1 MAAPTITSFSV
12 DDGPTIGGTSV
23 TATGTGFTGTSSI
36 TVGGAA
42 ATGVTVNSSTSVTF
56 VTPARSVGLKNI
68 ILTTPDG
75 SVTKTDAFTYVDK
88 YYYAN
93 VKRYQDPEG
102 RLEAQYIM
110 KTTRI
115 RDANHRTNTTF
126 YVYYLI
132 EVYAT
137 TIRTFSTWVATGD
150 DGTFAGQLVSPNSGT
165 NENNGLA
172 NGLTTSTTANAN
184 APTNQTQ
191 FVKQGA
197 LTNDNG
203 RLKVSFSR
211 KGGAT
216 NTTVTAKPTVEI
228 QWKSDVSPNWTKIP
242 DNRINWGTPNNAVPS
257 ITWTTVVTPPVFPE
271 EAIRAVIKQ
280 DYNGAILVKQKNEV
294 LAENQITLL
303 SNYQWDKCTN
313 LWNFVINYKTPQFG
327 GEGYQAHWTC
337 TKNGD
342 ICKQKSP
349 KPTANDLSTK
359 TKLAAW
365 TKKYV
370 TKPMIDAKS
379 NAACGETSSGN
390 GLKDIA
396 TVTPP
401 DGNTRWNPP
410 PHSDARDISY
420 GERVNYGKNDSFKT
434 VDAFSKKERG
444 RIFQDANG
452 AAVLNKSA
460 QGLKNAAASKVALNQ
475 WGFRF
480 MYNPSTFGY
489 SSSSN
494 NSVDWTLGAA
504 DPAVLLTGNS
514 AVSFEVY
521 INRIPDLKYLRL
533 KNPKIPEDQVYGG
546 RFLTEEERQGILNR
560 GTEYDIE
567 FLYRV
572 LNGDPLSKSL
582 LLNYNGVTSDFG
594 YTTGV
599 PCWLVL
605 NENLRYFGSVAS
617 FQVNHAMFDLNMV
630 PMLSTV
636 SITFARYPA
645 LWNQTAAFGDAVT
658 VENIKENLASTPQ
671 GG

>member
-1 MAAPTITSFSV
+1 MAT
-12 DDGPTIGGTSV
+12 
-23 TATGTGFTGTSSI
+23 
-36 TVGGAA
+36 
-42 ATGVTVNSSTSVTF
+42 
-56 VTPARSVGLKNI
+56 
-68 ILTTPDG
+68 
-75 SVTKTDAFTYVDK
+75 

-93 VKRYQDPEG
+93 VKRYEDDQG
-102 RLEAQYIM
+102 GLAAQTIM
-110 KTTRI
+110 RNTRI
-115 RDANHRTNTTF
+115 TAANHKTNTNF

-137 TIRTFSTWVATGD
+137 TISNFATWVATGA

-165 NENNGLA
+165 NEDNGLA
-172 NGLTTSTTANAN
+172 NGLTTSTTAAAN
-184 APTNQTQ
+184 TSAAQVS
-191 FVKQGA
+191 FVTQGA

-211 KGGAT
+211 KGGVT
-216 NTTVTAKPTVEI
+216 NTNVIATPTVAI
-228 QWKSDVSPNWTKIP
+228 QWKSDASPNWTKIAN
-242 DNRINWGTPNNAVPS
+242 NRINWGTPNNAVPS
-257 ITWTTVVTPPVFPE
+257 ITWTTVVTPPVFPLVAIKAAVKELEKE
-271 EAIRAVIKQ
+271 EP
-280 DYNGAILVKQKNEV
+280 ILQVNSAAAQNFT
-294 LAENQITLL
+294 QILT
-303 SNYQWDKCTN
+303 NYQWDKCTK
-313 LWNFVINYKTPQFG
+313 LWNFVVSYKPKSVG
-327 GEGYQAHWTC
+327 GKGYQSYWTC

-342 ICKQKSP
+342 QCKESSP

-379 NAACGETSSGN
+379 NAACGETPSGN
-390 GLKDIA
+390 GLKDIT
-396 TVTPP
+396 TVAPP
-401 DGNTRWNPP
+401 KGETRWNPP
-410 PHSDARDISY
+410 PHRDARGISFA
-420 GERVNYGKNDSFKT
+420 ERANYSVNDPLNT
-434 VDAFSKKERG
+434 VSAFSNKERG
-444 RIFQDANG
+444 RIYQDANG

-460 QGLKNAAASKVALNQ
+460 QGLKDAVASKVALNQ

-480 MYNPSTFGY
+480 MYNPTTFGY

-494 NSVDWTLGAA
+494 NSVDWTLGSA

-514 AVSFEVY
+514 SVSFEVY

-533 KNPKIPEDQVYGG
+533 KNPKVSEAQLYGRNLTQV
-546 RFLTEEERQGILNR
+546 EKEGILNR

-582 LLNYNGVTSDFG
+582 LLSYNGITADFG

-658 VENIKENLASTPQ
+658 VENIKENLATTPK
-671 GG
+671 G

>member
-1 MAAPTITSFSV
+1 MATITYVLNGGSGNAPTQANVNS
-12 DDGPTIGGTSV
+12 GGTFKLAKTPNRS
-23 TATGTGFTGTSSI
+23 GYKFTGWSDGTTTKDAGATY
-36 TVGGAA
+36 TVG
-42 ATGVTVNSSTSVTF
+42 SS
-56 VTPARSVGLKNI
+56 NI
-68 ILTTPDG
+68 TLT
-75 SVTKTDAFTYVDK
+75 AQWALL

-93 VKRYQDPEG
+93 VKRYEDEEG
-102 RLEAQYIM
+102 RLEARYIM
-110 KTTRI
+110 KNSRI
-115 RDANHRTNTTF
+115 TSANHKTNTKV
-126 YVYYLI
+126 YVYYII

-137 TIRTFSTWVATGD
+137 TISNFATWVDTGA
-150 DGTFAGQLVSPNSGT
+150 DGTFAGQLVSPNAGT

-172 NGLTTSTTANAN
+172 DGLTTNTTANKNAN
-184 APTNQTQ
+184 PNQNA
-191 FVKQGA
+191 FVNQGA

-211 KGGAT
+211 KSGVTNGQVGAS
-216 NTTVTAKPTVEI
+216 PTVAI
-228 QWKSDVSPNWTKIP
+228 QWKSTASPNWTKIP
-242 DNRINWGTPNNAVPS
+242 DNRINWGTPSNAVPT
-257 ITWTTVVTPPVFPE
+257 ITWTTVVTPPIFPL
-271 EAIRAVIKQ
+271 EAIQAVIKDLYGDTPQ
-280 DYNGAILVKQKNEV
+280 LQKNTV
-294 LAENQITLL
+294 LAQNQIQILT
-303 SNYQWDKCTN
+303 NYTWDKCTN
-313 LWNFVINYKTPQFG
+313 LWNFVVNYKTPQFG
-327 GEGYQAHWTC
+327 GKGYQAHWTC
-337 TKNGD
+337 TKNGGQ
-342 ICKQKSP
+342 CKQSTTP
-349 KPTANDLSTK
+349 SANDLSTK

-365 TKKYV
+365 TKKNV
-370 TKPMIDAKS
+370 TQKMIDAKS
-379 NAACGETSSGN
+379 NKACEERPSSGN
-390 GLKDIA
+390 GRKDIT

-401 DGNTRWNPP
+401 KGETRWNPP
-410 PHSDARDISY
+410 PHRDARAISY
-420 GERVNYGKNDSFKT
+420 GERVDYGINDSFKT
-434 VDAFSKKERG
+434 IDAFSKKERG

-460 QGLKNAAASKVALNQ
+460 QGLKNAASSKVALNQ

-533 KNPKIPEDQVYGG
+533 QNPKVSEEQLYK
-546 RFLTEEERQGILNR
+546 RALTEEERQGILNR

-645 LWNQTAAFGDAVT
+645 LWNQTDAFGDAVT
-658 VENIKENLASTPQ
+658 VENIKENLATTPK
-671 GG
+671 G